1 LKREILINIKKRRRY
16 LDYSQ
21 KFLII
26 FLIFIIG
33 FIVSWEIPEFRFFIT
48 GRVAEPSVPSTTANV
63 TVYGQLGDITV
74 YFNPVNF
81 TYSDVGEAPGAT
93 YPKVNAGGVE
103 YIRVNLT
110 ANNNMEWDIY
120 MNASDLTDGAGHTIP
135 VQNIS
140 VNSTCAGQKGT
151 PSLIT
156 LSNQLQI
163 ICGDPMG
170 DDSDIDLHAYADIY
184 FYLFIPAGQYNNTY
198 NGNLWIYVNHTGTDP
213 VGDNRTWYGPNN
225 ITVKVKQFI
234 EIVWSLVPI
243 EFGSMAPQAKS
254 NATNNK
260 GFPANVTNTAV
271 TNVFIDLYINGTNLV
286 SGANFIGVG
295 NVSYSNAT
303 SLATWPSSIKDL
315 SLSFPAVGTTFNNW
329 KHIKN
334 NTDTLSYWNISIP
347 TAQPGGVYEGT
358 VNAKATEEGQD
369 PNT

>member
-1 LKREILINIKKRRRY
+1 LN
-16 LDYSQ
+16 YSQ

-26 FLIFIIG
+26 FLIFIVG
-33 FIVSWEIPEFRFFIT
+33 FIVWEIPEFKLFIT
-48 GRVAEPSVPSTTANV
+48 GRVATPVTQPAIANV
-63 TVYGQLGDITV
+63 TVYGQLGNITV

-81 TYSDVGEAPGAT
+81 TSSDVGEAPGGT
-93 YPKVNAGGVE
+93 YPKVNASGVG

-110 ANNNMEWDIY
+110 ENNNMVWDLY
-120 MNASDLTDGAGHTIP
+120 MNASDLTDGTHTIP
-135 VQNIS
+135 AENIS
-140 VNSTCAGQKGT
+140 VNSTCSGQKT
-151 PSLIT
+151 PPVSLIT
-156 LSNQLQI
+156 LSNNLKP
-163 ICGDPMG
+163 ICWEYDTPTS
-170 DDSDIDLHAYADIY
+170 SDIQPHAYTDIY
-184 FYLFIPAGQYNNTY
+184 FYLYIPAGQYNNTY
-198 NGNLWIYVNHTGTDP
+198 NGNIWIYVNHTGTDP
-213 VGDNRTWYGPNN
+213 TGDNRTWYGPSNT
-225 ITVKVKQFI
+225 TVKVKQFI

-243 EFGSMAPQAKS
+243 EFGSMAPQTKS